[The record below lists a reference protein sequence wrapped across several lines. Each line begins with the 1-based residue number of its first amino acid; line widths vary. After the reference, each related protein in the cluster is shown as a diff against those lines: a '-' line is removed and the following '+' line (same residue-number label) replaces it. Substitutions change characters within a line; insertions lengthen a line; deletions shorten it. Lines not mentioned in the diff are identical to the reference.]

1 MATTECTSVVDV
13 CMLRVSQLTT
23 GGAKVVG
30 AKTGYITDNTISADI
45 ALTVKAGAVFDQV
58 NGCGTV
64 ITHVEEPDTITGG
77 TVKLIFS
84 RYERELFFLLAGGTI
99 FADGSGN
106 TGGYQ
111 VQKIADGAPAP
122 VCLELYSKAFAGSAV
137 AVTPI
142 STPNAAYHV
151 FVLPYAVMTYQPFKL
166 ANGTIDFEVD
176 GKLSENTGMHAD
188 GPFNDWPSWV
198 AGKGGFTAVQGEY
211 ETATLPTSGCGRTAV
226 PSGS

>member
-1 MATTECTSVVDV
+1 MATNECTSVVDV
-13 CMLRVSQLTT
+13 CMLRVAQLTT

-84 RYERELFFLLAGGTI
+84 RYERELFLLLAGGTL

-106 TGGYQ
+106 SGGYQ

-122 VCLELYSKAFAGSAV
+122 GLL
-137 AVTPI
+137 
-142 STPNAAYHV
+142 
-151 FVLPYAVMTYQPFKL
+151 
-166 ANGTIDFEVD
+166 GTVVESVRGERGGGDAD
-176 GKLSENTGMHAD
+176 HDSERRIPRLRPPVRGHD
-188 GPFNDWPSWV
+188 VP
-198 AGKGGFTAVQGEY
+198 AVQTRERDDR
-211 ETATLPTSGCGRTAV
+211 LRGRRQTVREHWHARRWPVQRLAV
-226 PSGS
+226 VGGR